1 MKLPENVS
9 KQNDFDQFLIL
20 NDMLSQNE
28 ITKNKNENLKK
39 MTSCFKNYTK
49 KLTAHLNQ
57 ASECDGN
64 NDWKEVIISNKDD
77 LFNKEIKCIGTSPAD
92 FELGDPITID
102 IQPLS
107 TTLDIM
113 CKLVVISQEAN
124 KQRTQ
129 IQPEPEPEPP
139 IIITNKLIPE
149 PIKVEKLPE
158 VNKRLSMCQLHVER
172 ISDEQTSGKEDD
184 FVDTFVYNH
193 EVTNTDNTSIKTS
206 FISKK
211 VNSKQDNNNSKDSLK
226 QYIKYRVEKKTNR
239 SEQQNKRASVATCTN
254 DDENSSGWIKQSK
267 YRLVASKSDR
277 TLLNSIDNNNNN
289 NKNEA
294 DDLMTCL
301 PISIQLINKCSK
313 NNNNATSN
321 KLVDIH
327 IPITKL
333 NLKRSYEWNTNPQ
346 EIRSYVNPLYFSK
359 NISSSMFSTTTTTTD
374 NITSTKVTTIITNQ
388 K

>member
-1 MKLPENVS
+1 MKL
-9 KQNDFDQFLIL
+9 Q
-20 NDMLSQNE
+20 
-28 ITKNKNENLKK
+28 
-39 MTSCFKNYTK
+39 
-49 KLTAHLNQ
+49 
-57 ASECDGN
+57 
-64 NDWKEVIISNKDD
+64 
-77 LFNKEIKCIGTSPAD
+77 
-92 FELGDPITID
+92 
-102 IQPLS
+102 
-107 TTLDIM
+107 
-113 CKLVVISQEAN
+113 
-124 KQRTQ
+124 TQ
-129 IQPEPEPEPP
+129 IIQA
-139 IIITNKLIPE
+139 
-149 PIKVEKLPE
+149 
-158 VNKRLSMCQLHVER
+158 
-172 ISDEQTSGKEDD
+172 
-184 FVDTFVYNH
+184 
-193 EVTNTDNTSIKTS
+193 
-206 FISKK
+206 
-211 VNSKQDNNNSKDSLK
+211 LK
-226 QYIKYRVEKKTNR
+226 QV
-239 SEQQNKRASVATCTN
+239 
-254 DDENSSGWIKQSK
+254 SGWIKQSK

-277 TLLNSIDNNNNN
+277 TLLNTIDNNNNNN

>member
-1 MKLPENVS
+1 MKLPENVT

-64 NDWKEVIISNKDD
+64 NDWKEVIIFNKDD

-129 IQPEPEPEPP
+129 IQPEPP
-139 IIITNKLIPE
+139 IIINKLIPE
-149 PIKVEKLPE
+149 PIKVEKLP
-158 VNKRLSMCQLHVER
+158 VLNKRLSMCQLHVER
-172 ISDEQTSGKEDD
+172 ISDEQTDGKEDD

-211 VNSKQDNNNSKDSLK
+211 VNSKQDNNSSKDSLK

-239 SEQQNKRASVATCTN
+239 TEQQNKRASVATCTN

-267 YRLVASKSDR
+267 YRLVASKSER
-277 TLLNSIDNNNNN
+277 TLLNSIDDN

-313 NNNNATSN
+313 NNNANN

-346 EIRSYVNPLYFSK
+346 EIRSYVNPLYFTK
-359 NISSSMFSTTTTTTD
+359 NISSSMFSTTTTD

>member
-1 MKLPENVS
+1 MKLPENVT

-64 NDWKEVIISNKDD
+64 NDWKEVIIFNKDD

-129 IQPEPEPEPP
+129 IQPEPP
-139 IIITNKLIPE
+139 IIINKLIPE
-149 PIKVEKLPE
+149 PIKVEKLP
-158 VNKRLSMCQLHVER
+158 VLNKRLSMCQLHVER
-172 ISDEQTSGKEDD
+172 ISDEQTDGKEDD

-211 VNSKQDNNNSKDSLK
+211 VNSKQDNNSSKDSLK

-239 SEQQNKRASVATCTN
+239 TEQQNKRASVATCTN

-267 YRLVASKSDR
+267 YRLVASKSER
-277 TLLNSIDNNNNN
+277 TLLNSLDDN

-313 NNNNATSN
+313 NNNANN

-346 EIRSYVNPLYFSK
+346 EIRSYVNPLYFTK
-359 NISSSMFSTTTTTTD
+359 NISSSMFSTTTTTD